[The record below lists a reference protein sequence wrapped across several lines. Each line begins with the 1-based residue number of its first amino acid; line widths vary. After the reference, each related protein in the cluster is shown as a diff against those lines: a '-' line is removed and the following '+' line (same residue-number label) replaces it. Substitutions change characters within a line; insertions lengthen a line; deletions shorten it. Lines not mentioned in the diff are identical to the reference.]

1 MRRPNATVTL
11 VVVTSGMLAAG
22 GTGIAGSGGAQTS
35 LPAAGQLFSYERPV
49 PVRAVVR
56 GAGKGR
62 VTSTPPGVDCRPRC
76 AGKFPK
82 GSTVILT
89 AAPAARST
97 FAGWTGACTGK
108 STWCVFVARGTVST
122 RARFT
127 KTGGSTEEAARTF
140 VTRPILRV
148 TVAVSRGGRVTSR
161 SGEIACAGRCWN
173 HFDSGARV
181 ELRAEPN
188 PGYRFGGWHSL
199 LATCGRRPTCTVRM
213 NTTTDV
219 AAKFSA
225 LSP

>member
-1 MRRPNATVTL
+1 MRRPIAAVTL
-11 VVVTSGMLAAG
+11 VVTSGVLAAG
-22 GTGIAGSGGAQTS
+22 GAAVASSSGAEVARRSTADQ
-35 LPAAGQLFSYERPV
+35 AFSYPRPV
-49 PVRAVVR
+49 PVRAVVL

-62 VTSTPPGVDCRPRC
+62 VTSTPPGIDCRPRC
-76 AGKFPK
+76 AGKFPP

-108 STWCVFVARGTVST
+108 STWCVFAARGTVST

-173 HFDSGARV
+173 HFDPGAKV
-181 ELRAEPN
+181 ELRAEPHE
-188 PGYRFGGWHSL
+188 GYRFGGWHSL

-219 AAKFSA
+219 AAKFNA
-225 LSP
+225 VSP